1 VTSRYFIMQA
11 EAIAAPKSVRVIP
24 VDIYDYAQEIQLI
37 QRLPKNGCLGVVSLS
52 SGILRVVEI
61 IIHSLRGDELLL
73 MTAQVKDTYKLNA
86 LVRSA
91 QTIISDQAS
100 YETVKATVL
109 AARDDIIRPPEVI
122 LSENYI
128 GIKSINLLKRELGLG

>member
-1 VTSRYFIMQA
+1 V
-11 EAIAAPKSVRVIP
+11 
-24 VDIYDYAQEIQLI
+24 
-37 QRLPKNGCLGVVSLS
+37 
-52 SGILRVVEI
+52 

-73 MTAQVKDTYKLNA
+73 MTAQLKDTYKLNA